1 LQNKIIEGTVFTKNG
16 IVEINKDQRQLE
28 MMMFELQNKFK
39 NISEDFFNELDRDD
53 HKIFQKELKEEDI
66 TEYKNVAVG
75 KNA

>member
-1 LQNKIIEGTVFTKNG
+1 VFTKNG

>member
-1 LQNKIIEGTVFTKNG
+1 MFTKNG
-16 IVEINKDQRQLE
+16 IVEINKDQKQLE

>member
-1 LQNKIIEGTVFTKNG
+1 MFTKNG

>member
-1 LQNKIIEGTVFTKNG
+1 MFTKNG

-28 MMMFELQNKFK
+28 TMMFELQNKFK

>member
-1 LQNKIIEGTVFTKNG
+1 MQNKIIEGTVFTKNG

>member
-1 LQNKIIEGTVFTKNG
+1 MFTKNG

-53 HKIFQKELKEEDI
+53 HKIF
-66 TEYKNVAVG
+66 
-75 KNA
+75 